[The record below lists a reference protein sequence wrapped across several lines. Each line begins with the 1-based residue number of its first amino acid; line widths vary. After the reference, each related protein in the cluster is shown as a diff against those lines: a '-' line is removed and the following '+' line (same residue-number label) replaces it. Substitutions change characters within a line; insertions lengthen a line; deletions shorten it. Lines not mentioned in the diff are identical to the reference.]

1 MCNIVKVVQ
10 TMMNQTGITHHLKL
24 YFILALVYS
33 QVTVGL
39 KYYYGDGSYFIGE
52 VDEHGRPSGHGKF
65 HNTSG
70 ALEYDG
76 EFSEGHPHGY
86 GTWYGEDGTVFK
98 GQFRYGRSSGKAIS
112 LKPNGDKIEG
122 DFLNLRPHGS
132 IVFTKA
138 IFGDEK
144 DLPLNEN
151 NERKSEYTNIDGR
164 GNEKENTSQFEKK
177 NLPLDS
183 VIRNTGKIIRI
194 EGEFRNG
201 MAQGNLKLWYRSSA
215 DGKLIRIDGAFRMGQ
230 PHGYFRFVNEDDSIL
245 TEAKYLNGV
254 PLENVHGRSNL
265 KSKPYLFMIPSKVVF
280 N

>member
-1 MCNIVKVVQ
+1 MKVAK
-10 TMMNQTGITHHLKL
+10 TKMNQTGHIHHVKL
-24 YFILALVYS
+24 SFILALIYF
-33 QVTVGL
+33 QVTLGL

-52 VDEHGRPSGHGKF
+52 VDEQGRPSGHGQF
-65 HNTSG
+65 HNTTG

-86 GTWYGEDGTVFK
+86 GTWFGEDGTVFK
-98 GQFRYGRSSGKAIS
+98 GQFRYGRSSGKAIC
-112 LKPNGDKIEG
+112 LKPNGDRIEG

-144 DLPLNEN
+144 EKHRNGNKEHKTDYTNTEGSKIVKEN
-151 NERKSEYTNIDGR
+151 NSPFG
-164 GNEKENTSQFEKK
+164 KK

-183 VIRNTGKIIRI
+183 VIRNTGKISRI

-201 MAQGNLKLWYRSSA
+201 MAHGNLKLWYRSST
-215 DGKLIRIDGAFRMGQ
+215 DGKLIRIDGVFRMGQ
-230 PHGYFRFVNEDDSIL
+230 PHGYFRFVNEDDTIL

-254 PLENVHGRSNL
+254 SLENVHGRLNL
-265 KSKPYLFMIPSKVVF
+265 KSKPYLFMIPQKIIL
-280 N
+280 